1 MRDLVLTIKREEL
14 EVASESFNIYVRRL
28 SNDSGSEKKSPLL
41 LIHGARV
48 PGIGSFD
55 LQDVEGGSLASDL
68 ARELGCSV
76 YIMDVRGYG
85 NSTRP
90 EEMDEPP
97 SNNSPLVRS
106 SEAARDIGA
115 VVDEIIRREKS
126 TSVSLFGWATGGQW
140 AGYYTALHSNKVDC
154 LITHNS
160 LYGVYSEHP
169 SLGQGS
175 DMEDSEHS
183 GQFNFKKYG
192 AYSFNTRESL
202 FTGWDRS
209 IPIEDKTKW
218 RDPRI
223 ADAYSNAA
231 LASDPTSYS
240 RTPQSFRA
248 PLGCLEDSFYLAT
261 GRQLWD
267 ASLIFSKVLII
278 RSERDFWSRPQ
289 DPEMITK
296 HLVHSKQVRSVT
308 LADATHFAHLDR
320 PEHGRNQLI
329 EEICQFVSED

>member
-1 MRDLVLTIKREEL
+1 LTILREEL
-14 EVASESFNIYVRRL
+14 EVASEAFNIYVRKLR
-28 SNDSGSEKKSPLL
+28 NDSAPEKKAPLL

-55 LQDVEGGSLASDL
+55 LQGVEGGSLASDL
-68 ARELGCSV
+68 AKEIGCSV
-76 YIMDVRGYG
+76 YLMDIRGYG

-90 EEMDEPP
+90 EEMEELPG
-97 SNNSPLVRS
+97 NNSPLVRS

-115 VVDEIIRREKS
+115 VVDEIIRREKF

-140 AGYYTALHSNKVDC
+140 AGYYAALHSNKVDC

-160 LYGVYSEHP
+160 LYGAYSEHP
-169 SLGQGS
+169 SLGHGS
-175 DMEDSEHS
+175 DMEDPEHT

-192 AYSFNTRESL
+192 AYSFNTKESL
-202 FTGWDRS
+202 FTAWDRS

-218 RDPRI
+218 RDPKI
-223 ADAYSNAA
+223 AEAYSNAA

-267 ASLIFSKVLII
+267 ASLVFSKVLIV

-289 DPEMITK
+289 DAEMMAH
-296 HLVHSKQVRSVT
+296 HLVHSKEVRSVT
-308 LADATHFAHLDR
+308 LAGATHFAHLDR
-320 PEHGRNQLI
+320 PERGRNKLI
-329 EEICQFVSED
+329 EEIRQFVSAD